1 MPDKSYISGNVE
13 NGPIFDILVGNL
25 LAYRPEEW
33 GWSEQDYQKISSDF
47 GVAENDLYHLPV
59 ANYVILNYPDNLLP
73 SGANTDVEDYR
84 LQVYSIQSDELTKYL
99 LLYIG
104 NRIYKATITA
114 IGQTPNWEDI
124 TEYGADG
131 LKIISFHIG
140 DKAPSDTS
148 KIWIDTSKLV
158 SDGYITLF
166 FYDAASGEW
175 KNYYVNGLMDKS
187 IYDTQNKN
195 TDPFLY
201 VMDQIE
207 AIIGDYAEFI
217 RHKNNE
223 LTLIHVTSEEKEY
236 YNTQLISKE
245 DLKNMFSP
253 GGSVYEELLTYI
265 KNSASDKFNIDKFTD
280 DINGIK
286 EKLQNH
292 IDNHITAEKVTS
304 WINKAD
310 GDHKHN
316 QDGKV
321 TIHGTDIKGDPYT
334 SDQLPD
340 NIKERVTIVNSEDER
355 LALTIDQVQNGDA
368 VCVED
373 TDGNLVWYR
382 VIDDTKLGVEYA
394 EESKWKETSNGLS
407 ERNWRSICYGNDKY
421 VVVSS
426 DSNTFAYSTD
436 GITWTETSN
445 GLNSRSWR
453 SICYGNDKYVAVA
466 YNSNTFAYSTDGIN
480 WTETSN
486 GINQVNWYSICYGNG
501 KYVAVSGNSNT
512 FAYSI
517 DGINWTE
524 NSNGLSKRKWVSI
537 CYGKDKYVAVANHTN
552 SFYIAYSTNGINWT
566 EINTG
571 LSLAYARNICYGNGK
586 YVAISYANTFAYSID
601 GIHWTE
607 INNELDIGY
616 WIFIC
621 YGNGKYVVVAE
632 YQNTFAY
639 STDGITWIGTTNG
652 LSSQHWQS
660 ICYGNDKYVA
670 ISSSNTF
677 AYWNGSLGNE
687 EAFIKFTSTLLETS
701 FSNIKNK
708 PTTLEGYGITDG
720 ADKSKLDA
728 IEERIE
734 NNLENLIYVPNGY
747 DNTSIGEN
755 ELYVG
760 VQKSLSAEG
769 GGTVEN
775 PMSYNN
781 SLLDVITCI
790 NSSDEIMWKET
801 SNGIST
807 SNWNSICYGNNKY
820 VAVAFSDN
828 TFAYSTDGIHWTE
841 TSNGLSKEYWYSI
854 CYGNGKYVAVA
865 YSSNKFAYSSD
876 GINWTETS
884 NGLSKEYWQSIC
896 YGNGKYVAVS
906 SNSNIFAYSTDG
918 INWTENSK
926 GLSNNSWSSICY
938 GNGKY
943 VAVAQNSNTF
953 AYSSDG
959 INWTETSN
967 GLSEQQWM
975 SICYGNGKYVAVSS
989 NVSNTFAYSTNGINW
1004 TETSTGL
1011 SKEYWQSICYG
1022 NGKYVVVVWYS
1033 NTFTYSS
1040 DGINWTETSN
1050 GLSERSWQSIC
1061 YGNGK
1066 YVAVSDSNTFAYS
1079 NSNIKIVNKFAHLP
1093 ENQQHIYLQESI
1105 YISDSGHSN
1114 NVCYGNGK
1122 YVAVAYSSNKFAY
1135 STDGINWTETSTGLS
1150 KEYWQSICY
1159 GNGKYVVVVWYSNT
1173 FTYSSDGINWTE
1185 TSNGLSERSWQSIC
1199 YGNGKFVAIAWNSNT
1214 FAYSSD
1220 GINWTETSNG
1230 LSEQQWM
1237 SICYGN
1243 GKYVAVSSNVSNTF
1257 AYSTNGINWT
1267 ETSTGLSNRL
1277 WLSICYGN
1285 GKYVA
1290 VAQNSNTFAYS
1301 TDGINWIE
1309 TSNGLSN
1316 RLWLSICYGN
1326 GKYVAV
1332 AQNSNT
1338 FAYSTDGI
1346 NWTENSN
1353 GISDRDWLSVC
1364 YGNNKYIICGNSD
1377 IIENVYFLETP
1388 ETVGGFAKFP
1398 TTYTKDDY
1406 FSTLYQTDEENP
1418 KYTSD
1423 GLGMMVKVDTTQN
1436 NIVCDKTYNIG
1447 DKAIKLL
1454 IGYDIEK
1461 GLYFKTEMGE
1471 TVKSLN
1477 SMYDVL
1483 MRVGDPLLALLNGY
1497 KAKFPPSQYT
1507 ITFKTEIGGKIN
1519 NGTDDI
1525 TYTLESGQP
1534 FPEIPSV
1541 TSDSGYKFDNWYDSS
1556 NHKVTSW
1563 PSTVT
1568 KNETY
1573 TAKYNVIPKYT
1584 ITFNAG
1590 SNCSLNGGNK
1600 TYTVLEND
1608 PFPAIPTIIPNSEYE
1623 IDGWY
1628 DSDNIKVVS
1637 WPKTVTKSETYT
1649 AKVTAIPKYTIT
1661 FKTDGN
1667 GTLSGTTS
1675 FTLLRGSKFPTVPT
1689 NTPNSGYK
1697 FDGWY
1702 SSTGTK
1708 VTSWP
1713 SAVTKSETYIAKYIR
1728 LKIKWYETSNGL
1740 SDRDWNSICYGNGK
1754 YVAVVA
1760 SYSNTFAYSTDGI
1773 AWTETS
1779 NGLSNRSWYSIC
1791 YGNGKYVAV
1800 SGYSSTFAYSTN
1812 GINWTENSN
1821 GLSYRTWRSICYGNG
1836 KYVAVAYSSNT
1847 FAYST
1852 DGINWTETSTG
1863 IGDRHWWSICYGNGK
1878 FVAIATNSNV
1888 FAYSSDG
1895 INWTETTNGLS
1906 TRNWYSICY
1915 GKDKYV
1921 AVVQTSNT
1929 FAYSTNGINWTEN
1942 SNGLSYRTWHS
1953 ICYGNGK
1960 YVAICGGVSSNA
1972 FAYSI
1977 DGINWTETSNGLSS
1991 RNWMSICYG
2000 NGKYVAVAYNSNTFA
2015 YSTLIPE

>member
-140 DKAPSDTS
+140 DNAPSDTS

-236 YNTQLISKE
+236 YNTQLISKN
-245 DLKNMFSP
+245 DLTNMFSP
-253 GGSVYEELLTYI
+253 GGSVYEELLAYI

-310 GDHKHN
+310 GDHEHN

-321 TIHGTDIKGDPYT
+321 TIHGTDIQGDPFT

-355 LALTIDQVQNGDA
+355 LALTTDQVQNGDA

-373 TDGNLVWYR
+373 EDGNLIWYR
-382 VIDDTKLGVEYA
+382 VIDDTKLGAEYA

-407 ERNWRSICYGNDKY
+407 KIEWTAICYG
-421 VVVSS
+421 
-426 DSNTFAYSTD
+426 SN
-436 GITWTETSN
+436 I
-445 GLNSRSWR
+445 
-453 SICYGNDKYVAVA
+453 YVAIA
-466 YNSNTFAYSTDGIN
+466 QFSNTFAYSTDGIN
-480 WTETSN
+480 WSETSN
-486 GINQVNWYSICYGNG
+486 GLNNRKWYSICYGED
-501 KYVAVSGNSNT
+501 KFVAIAYESNT
-512 FAYSI
+512 FAYSS

-524 NSNGLSKRKWVSI
+524 NSNGLSDRRWSSICYGNRKFVAISYSNIFAYSSDGITWTETSNGIISRSWNSI
-537 CYGKDKYVAVANHTN
+537 CYGKDKFVAMADQDNT
-552 SFYIAYSTNGINWT
+552 FAYSSDGINWT
-566 EINTG
+566 ETTNG
-571 LSLAYARNICYGNGK
+571 LTIRYWNSICYGKDKFIAVSNFDK
-586 YVAISYANTFAYSID
+586 NMNQSSFLVYSFD
-601 GIHWTE
+601 GIKWNTIDHHLPE
-607 INNELDIGY
+607 MVLDT
-616 WIFIC
+616 IC
-621 YGNGKYVVVAE
+621 YFENKFIICSYLKNEE
-632 YQNTFAY
+632 YKASTIFAY
-639 STDGITWIGTTNG
+639 STDGINWNTMGYNLGANIGV
-652 LSSQHWQS
+652 SQ
-660 ICYGNDKYVA
+660 C
-670 ISSSNTF
+670 ISSNNGIYGLLVDLTNYPTF
-677 AYWNGSLGNE
+677 SISIAYWNGSLGNE

-708 PTTLEGYGITDG
+708 PTTLEEYGITDG

-769 GGTVEN
+769 GGTIEN
-775 PMSYNN
+775 PMSYKN

-790 NSSDEIMWKET
+790 NSSDEFIWKET
-801 SNGIST
+801 SNGLICDR
-807 SNWNSICYGNNKY
+807 WKSICYGNGKY
-820 VAVAFSDN
+820 VAISDSN
-828 TFAYSTDGIHWTE
+828 TFAYSTNGINWTE
-841 TSNGLSKEYWYSI
+841 TGNGLSDRYWISICYGNGKFVVVSNDSNIFAYSTNGINWIETTNGLTNQFWSSI

-865 YSSNKFAYSSD
+865 YSSGNAVAYSSD

-884 NGLSKEYWQSIC
+884 NGIGDREWVSVC
-896 YGNGKYVAVS
+896 YGNGKYVAVA
-906 SNSNIFAYSTDG
+906 SNSNTFAYSTDG
-918 INWTENSK
+918 INWTETTNGINSRY
-926 GLSNNSWSSICY
+926 WWSICY
-938 GNGKY
+938 GKDKY
-943 VAVAQNSNTF
+943 VAVSRSNTF

-959 INWTETSN
+959 INWTEISS
-967 GLSEQQWM
+967 GISDRPWS
-975 SICYGNGKYVAVSS
+975 SICYGKDKYVAVAYGS
-989 NVSNTFAYSTNGINW
+989 NKFAYSTNGINW
-1004 TETSTGL
+1004 IDTINGL
-1011 SKEYWQSICYG
+1011 SRRDWTSICYG
-1022 NGKYVVVVWYS
+1022 KDKYVAVASNS
-1033 NTFTYSS
+1033 NTFT
-1040 DGINWTETSN
+1040 
-1050 GLSERSWQSIC
+1050 
-1061 YGNGK
+1061 
-1066 YVAVSDSNTFAYS
+1066 YS

-1093 ENQQHIYLQESI
+1093 ENHQHVYLQESNYILDNI
-1105 YISDSGHSN
+1105 YSHD
-1114 NVCYGNGK
+1114 VCYGNGK
-1122 YVAVAYSSNKFAY
+1122 YIVVLDYLFAY
-1135 STDGINWTETSTGLS
+1135 STDGINWTKTSNGLS
-1150 KEYWQSICY
+1150 DSPWSSICY
-1159 GNGKYVVVVWYSNT
+1159 GKDKYVAVAPYSEI
-1173 FTYSSDGINWTE
+1173 FVYSSDGINWTE
-1185 TSNGLSERSWQSIC
+1185 TSNGLSSRVWISICYGKDKYVAVSQSNTFAYSSDGINWTETTNGLSNREWMSICYGKDKYVAVSSNNSNTFVYSTDGITWIGTTNGLSSRHWQSIC
-1199 YGNGKFVAIAWNSNT
+1199 YGNDKYVAVAYNSNT

-1220 GINWTETSNG
+1220 GINWTEISNG
-1230 LSEQQWM
+1230 LSKNGWN

-1243 GKYVAVSSNVSNTF
+1243 GKYVAITSNNSTTF
-1257 AYSTNGINWT
+1257 AYSI
-1267 ETSTGLSNRL
+1267 
-1277 WLSICYGN
+1277 
-1285 GKYVA
+1285 
-1290 VAQNSNTFAYS
+1290 
-1301 TDGINWIE
+1301 
-1309 TSNGLSN
+1309 
-1316 RLWLSICYGN
+1316 
-1326 GKYVAV
+1326 
-1332 AQNSNT
+1332 
-1338 FAYSTDGI
+1338 DGI
-1346 NWTENSN
+1346 NWTEISN
-1353 GISDRDWLSVC
+1353 GISDRYWTSIC

-1447 DKAIKLL
+1447 DKAINLL

-1497 KAKFPPSQYT
+1497 QAKLPPPQYT
-1507 ITFKTEIGGKIN
+1507 ITFKTDEGGTIN

-1525 TYTLESGQP
+1525 TYTLESGQV
-1534 FPEIPSV
+1534 FPEIPNV
-1541 TSDSGYKFDNWYDSS
+1541 TSDYGYKFDNWYDSS
-1556 NHKVTSW
+1556 NNVVSEW
-1563 PSTVT
+1563 PATVT

-1573 TAKYNVIPKYT
+1573 TAKYNVIPKYM

-1590 SNCSLNGGNK
+1590 SNCTLNGGNK

-1608 PFPAIPTIIPNSEYE
+1608 PFPTVPTIIPNSEYE

-1628 DSDNIKVVS
+1628 DSNNVKVVS

-1713 SAVTKSETYIAKYIR
+1713 NAVTKSETYTAKYIK
-1728 LKIKWYETSNGL
+1728 LKIKWYET
-1740 SDRDWNSICYGNGK
+1740 
-1754 YVAVVA
+1754 
-1760 SYSNTFAYSTDGI
+1760 
-1773 AWTETS
+1773 
-1779 NGLSNRSWYSIC
+1779 
-1791 YGNGKYVAV
+1791 
-1800 SGYSSTFAYSTN
+1800 TN
-1812 GINWTENSN
+1812 GINSRYWQ
-1821 GLSYRTWRSICYGNG
+1821 SICYSNG
-1836 KYVAVAYSSNT
+1836 KYVAVAYDSNT

-1852 DGINWTETSTG
+1852 DGINWTETSNG
-1863 IGDRHWWSICYGNGK
+1863 LSSRYWQSICYGNGK
-1878 FVAIATNSNV
+1878 YVVVSDNSNT
-1888 FAYSSDG
+1888 FAYSTDG
-1895 INWTETTNGLS
+1895 INWTETSNGLS
-1906 TRNWYSICY
+1906 SRGWTSICY
-1915 GKDKYV
+1915 GNGKYVAIAWNSNTFAYSTDGIHWTETSTGISSSQWTDICYGNGKYV
-1921 AVVQTSNT
+1921 AVFIGSNT
-1929 FAYSTNGINWTEN
+1929 FAYSTNGINWTETT
-1942 SNGLSYRTWHS
+1942 NGLSSRDWNS

-1960 YVAICGGVSSNA
+1960 YVAIPNYIGDLYI
-1972 FAYSI
+1972 AYST

-1991 RNWMSICYG
+1991 RQWKSICYG
-2000 NGKYVAVAYNSNTFA
+2000 NGKYVAVTVNSNIFA

>member
-104 NRIYKATITA
+104 NHTYKATITA
-114 IGQTPNWEDI
+114 IGQIPNWEDI

-148 KIWIDTSKLV
+148 KIWIDTSKLA

-245 DLKNMFSP
+245 DLKNMFSS

-265 KNSASDKFNIDKFTD
+265 KNNVSDKFNIDKFTD

-310 GDHKHN
+310 GDHEHN

-340 NIKERVTIVNSEDER
+340 NIKERVTIVSTEDER

-394 EESKWKETSNGLS
+394 EESKWKETSNRLS

-421 VVVSS
+421 VAVS
-426 DSNTFAYSTD
+426 DNSNTVAYSTD
-436 GITWTETSN
+436 GINWTETSN
-445 GLNSRSWR
+445 GINGSQWI
-453 SICYGNDKYVAVA
+453 SICYGNDKYVMIDHE
-466 YNSNTFAYSTDGIN
+466 SNVFAYSTDGIN

-486 GINQVNWYSICYGNG
+486 GINQVNWWSICYGNG

-512 FAYSI
+512 FAYSS

-524 NSNGLSKRKWVSI
+524 TSNGLSDRNWMSI

-586 YVAISYANTFAYSID
+586 YVAISYANTFAYSSD
-601 GIHWTE
+601 GINWTE

-616 WIFIC
+616 WISIC

-639 STDGITWIGTTNG
+639 STDGITWIGTSNG
-652 LSSQHWQS
+652 LSSRHWQS

-670 ISSSNTF
+670 VSNSNTF

-687 EAFIKFTSTLLETS
+687 EAFIKFTSTILETS

-720 ADKSKLDA
+720 ANKSKLDV

-769 GGTVEN
+769 GGTIEN
-775 PMSYNN
+775 PMSYKN
-781 SLLDVITCI
+781 SLLDVITYI
-790 NSSDEIMWKET
+790 DSGSENTIK
-801 SNGIST
+801 
-807 SNWNSICYGNNKY
+807 NK
-820 VAVAFSDN
+820 
-828 TFAYSTDGIHWTE
+828 FAYLSENHQHAYLQE
-841 TSNGLSKEYWYSI
+841 SNYTPDSRYFYDV
-854 CYGNGKYVAVA
+854 CYGNGKYVAI
-865 YSSNKFAYSSD
+865 SD
-876 GINWTETS
+876 
-884 NGLSKEYWQSIC
+884 
-896 YGNGKYVAVS
+896 
-906 SNSNIFAYSTDG
+906 SNIFAYSTDG
-918 INWTENSK
+918 IAWGETSNGLNTQNWR
-926 GLSNNSWSSICY
+926 SICY
-938 GNGKY
+938 GN
-943 VAVAQNSNTF
+943 
-953 AYSSDG
+953 
-959 INWTETSN
+959 E
-967 GLSEQQWM
+967 
-975 SICYGNGKYVAVSS
+975 
-989 NVSNTFAYSTNGINW
+989 
-1004 TETSTGL
+1004 
-1011 SKEYWQSICYG
+1011 
-1022 NGKYVVVVWYS
+1022 KYVVVA
-1033 NTFTYSS
+1033 
-1040 DGINWTETSN
+1040 
-1050 GLSERSWQSIC
+1050 
-1061 YGNGK
+1061 YG
-1066 YVAVSDSNTFAYS
+1066 
-1079 NSNIKIVNKFAHLP
+1079 
-1093 ENQQHIYLQESI
+1093 
-1105 YISDSGHSN
+1105 
-1114 NVCYGNGK
+1114 
-1122 YVAVAYSSNKFAY
+1122 
-1135 STDGINWTETSTGLS
+1135 
-1150 KEYWQSICY
+1150 
-1159 GNGKYVVVVWYSNT
+1159 
-1173 FTYSSDGINWTE
+1173 
-1185 TSNGLSERSWQSIC
+1185 
-1199 YGNGKFVAIAWNSNT
+1199 
-1214 FAYSSD
+1214 
-1220 GINWTETSNG
+1220 
-1230 LSEQQWM
+1230 
-1237 SICYGN
+1237 
-1243 GKYVAVSSNVSNTF
+1243 
-1257 AYSTNGINWT
+1257 
-1267 ETSTGLSNRL
+1267 
-1277 WLSICYGN
+1277 
-1285 GKYVA
+1285 
-1290 VAQNSNTFAYS
+1290 SNTFAYS
-1301 TDGINWIE
+1301 TDGIIWTE
-1309 TSNGLSN
+1309 TTNGLSDN
-1316 RLWLSICYGN
+1316 YWISICYGN
-1326 GKYVAV
+1326 EKYVVV
-1332 AQNSNT
+1332 AYGSNT

-1346 NWTENSN
+1346 NWTETSNGLTKNEGYVDICYGNGKYVAISGNSN
-1353 GISDRDWLSVC
+1353 TVVYSTNGINWTETIRGLNTTSWMSICYGNNKYVAVSNYFNIFAYSTDGINWTETTNGLNERNWCSICYGNGKYVAVAFNDNTFAYSTDGINWTETTNGLSGREWLSVC

-1388 ETVGGFAKFP
+1388 KTIGGFAKFP

-1447 DKAIKLL
+1447 DKAINLL

-1477 SMYDVL
+1477 SMYGVL

-1534 FPEIPSV
+1534 FPEIPNV

-1556 NHKVTSW
+1556 DNVVSEW
-1563 PSTVT
+1563 PATVT

-1590 SNCSLNGGNK
+1590 SNCILNGGNK

-1608 PFPAIPTIIPNSEYE
+1608 PFPTVPTIIPNSEYE

-1649 AKVTAIPKYTIT
+1649 AKVKAIPKYTIT
-1661 FKTDGN
+1661 FKTYSN

-1689 NTPNSGYK
+1689 VKPNSGYK
-1697 FDGWY
+1697 FDNWY
-1702 SSTGTK
+1702 KSNGIK

-1713 SAVTKSETYIAKYIR
+1713 TTVTRSETYTAKYIK
-1728 LKIKWYETSNGL
+1728 LEIKWYETSNGL
-1740 SDRDWNSICYGNGK
+1740 NERW
-1754 YVAVVA
+1754 
-1760 SYSNTFAYSTDGI
+1760 
-1773 AWTETS
+1773 WQ
-1779 NGLSNRSWYSIC
+1779 
-1791 YGNGKYVAV
+1791 
-1800 SGYSSTFAYSTN
+1800 
-1812 GINWTENSN
+1812 
-1821 GLSYRTWRSICYGNG
+1821 SICYGNG
-1836 KYVAVAYSSNT
+1836 KYVAVASS
-1847 FAYST
+1847 
-1852 DGINWTETSTG
+1852 
-1863 IGDRHWWSICYGNGK
+1863 
-1878 FVAIATNSNV
+1878 
-1888 FAYSSDG
+1888 
-1895 INWTETTNGLS
+1895 
-1906 TRNWYSICY
+1906 
-1915 GKDKYV
+1915 
-1921 AVVQTSNT
+1921 SNT
-1929 FAYSTNGINWTEN
+1929 FAYSTNGINWTET
-1942 SNGLSYRTWHS
+1942 SNGLNRRSWQS
-1953 ICYGNGK
+1953 ICYGKDK
-1960 YVAICGGVSSNA
+1960 YVAVASSSNT
-1972 FAYSI
+1972 FAYSTN
-1977 DGINWTETSNGLSS
+1977 GINWTETSNGLNDIWW
-1991 RNWMSICYG
+1991 RSICYG
-2000 NGKYVAVAYNSNTFA
+2000 NGKYVAVSGNSNTFA
-2015 YSTLIPE
+2015 YSTNGINWTETSNGLNERWWQSICYGNGKYVAVSDNNSNTFAYSTNGINWTETSNGISERSWSSICYGKDKYVAVSQSNTFAYSSDGITWTETSNGLSNVNWNGICYGKDKYVAAASVGGTGTAYSVDGINWTEIRAELVEFGWQSICYGNNKYVMIAINSNIFAYSTLIPE